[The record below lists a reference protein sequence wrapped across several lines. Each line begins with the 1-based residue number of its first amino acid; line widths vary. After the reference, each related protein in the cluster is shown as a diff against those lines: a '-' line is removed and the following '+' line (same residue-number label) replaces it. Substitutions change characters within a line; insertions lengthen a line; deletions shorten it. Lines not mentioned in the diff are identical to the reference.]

1 MIGCPVHRSGSDAL
15 GSEGPS
21 MFMGS
26 IDATKLYLVFGQQ
39 KKQGALCSRKAEKD
53 RLLAPWIS
61 FICRRGV
68 MAPI

>member
-39 KKQGALCSRKAEKD
+39 KNREPFAVGKQ
-53 RLLAPWIS
+53 
-61 FICRRGV
+61 RRIGFWPLGFHLSV
-68 MAPI
+68 EEG